1 MKESLLTKL
10 ETLCARHEEIA
21 GLLSDIEVINDQD
34 RFRNLSMEYAQLES
48 LVKSFTAYQQAKQ
61 ALASAREMLT
71 EDDAENNN
79 YEQLFSAI
87 ITAQDGGRL
96 ISQMFKIL
104 PSKAVS
110 VHIFVTILTLSC
122 PY

>member
-48 LVKSFTAYQQAKQ
+48 LVKSFTVG
-61 ALASAREMLT
+61 
-71 EDDAENNN
+71 
-79 YEQLFSAI
+79 
-87 ITAQDGGRL
+87 IT
-96 ISQMFKIL
+96 
-104 PSKAVS
+104 
-110 VHIFVTILTLSC
+110 
-122 PY
+122 